1 MAQIFCEGHRGM
13 CSFYPENTML
23 SFEKAL
29 ETEVDAFEF
38 DVWLSKAKIP
48 VIMHDCNPKRTCGV
62 EGDIRQMTLDE
73 IKKLNPYS
81 SQIHGDKFKDLGLA
95 VPTLE
100 EVCRL
105 CKDKKTS
112 IRLGVEI
119 KDYTEE
125 CVDKTVAI
133 LKEYGFFDDCWFYA
147 FNGRIIRYLKEK
159 HGGRTMGYPDFQM
172 GEFDGYD
179 AYDEI
184 GISMNI
190 VRSEVFEIFAKK
202 GLPMHLFCA
211 DTKEDV
217 ELCIKKGASLITAN
231 NPYPLLE
238 IVKGIKYEI

>member
-1 MAQIFCEGHRGM
+1 
-13 CSFYPENTML
+13 
-23 SFEKAL
+23 
-29 ETEVDAFEF
+29 
-38 DVWLSKAKIP
+38 
-48 VIMHDCNPKRTCGV
+48 
-62 EGDIRQMTLDE
+62 MTLDE

-81 SQIHGDKFKDLGLA
+81 PQIHGDKFKDFGLT

-105 CKDKKTS
+105 CKDKKPS

-184 GISMNI
+184 GISMN
-190 VRSEVFEIFAKK
+190 VVKSEVFDIFAKK

-231 NPYPLLE
+231 NPLPLLE
-238 IVKGIKYEI
+238 IVKGVNH